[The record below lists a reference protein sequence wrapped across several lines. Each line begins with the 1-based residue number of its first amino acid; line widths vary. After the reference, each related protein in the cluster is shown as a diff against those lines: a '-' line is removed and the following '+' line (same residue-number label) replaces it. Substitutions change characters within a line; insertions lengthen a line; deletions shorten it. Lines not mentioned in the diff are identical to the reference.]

1 MSAAPAALQCARR
14 ANASC
19 VNAPRADGRWR
30 SERSGWVDAAEHA
43 VLATGSRVL
52 CAKCGADYGAH

>member
-1 MSAAPAALQCARR
+1 MSVLQCARR

-30 SERSGWVDAAEHA
+30 SERSGWVDAVEHA
-43 VLATGSRVL
+43 ERVAGGRVL
-52 CAKCGADYGAH
+52 CAKCGADYGAR